1 MMQEWLKTVDFDEN
15 GFVDFYDWRKLI
27 EEHKRL
33 DQMFQ
38 VVEQLM
44 FTSLNQISSEQNFS
58 IFKFCTKFELSKN

>member
-44 FTSLNQISSEQNFS
+44 VYFLESDFFGAKFFDFQILHEV
-58 IFKFCTKFELSKN
+58 